1 MLKIYVKD
9 WKQMYLLV
17 YSLYEHTG
25 GRPSYWKQGVK
36 LLSSPVQVDIVG
48 GICVTNLVKVAGS
61 FDASSGEVSII
72 VSFPGAP

>member
-1 MLKIYVKD
+1 M
-9 WKQMYLLV
+9 
-17 YSLYEHTG
+17 YEHTG
-25 GRPSYWKQGVK
+25 GRPSHCKQGVK

-48 GICVTNLVKVAGS
+48 GKCVTNLVKVAGS

>member
-1 MLKIYVKD
+1 
-9 WKQMYLLV
+9 MYLLV